1 MSDYIKREDAIKSLK
16 ESKDRHPSFSGEAC
30 AFIIA
35 IQKIKNLHSADV
47 VEVKHG
53 KWIQP
58 HWHNSVHAMNCSVC
72 GGEAQHVEFRGVAKY
87 YSRCPHC
94 SAKMDL
100 ED

>member
-53 KWIQP
+53 KWEL
-58 HWHNSVHAMNCSVC
+58 WTVRGEAELYCSVC
-72 GGEAQHVEFRGVAKY
+72 GNSPNVIYAYEF
-87 YSRCPHC
+87 CPSC
-94 SAKMDL
+94 GAKMDL

>member
-16 ESKDRHPSFSGEAC
+16 ESKGRYPTFSGEAC

-35 IQKIKNLHSADV
+35 IQKIKNLPAADV

-53 KWIQP
+53 QWQLDKEK
-58 HWHNSVHAMNCSVC
+58 SK
-72 GGEAQHVEFRGVAKY
+72 GHVENIYICSSCGICEAWGETEKTSY
-87 YSRCPHC
+87 CPNC
-94 SAKMDL
+94 GALMF